1 MHLKIKEKITN
12 PLTQINLIDDD
23 FGITLELLLLLAI
36 SKRKFVVF
44 WNLLFIKKKIGKKIH
59 NMFFFN
65 ANP

>member
-44 WNLLFIKKKIGKKIH
+44 WNLLFIKKKFGKKIH
-59 NMFFFN
+59 NMFFF
-65 ANP
+65 